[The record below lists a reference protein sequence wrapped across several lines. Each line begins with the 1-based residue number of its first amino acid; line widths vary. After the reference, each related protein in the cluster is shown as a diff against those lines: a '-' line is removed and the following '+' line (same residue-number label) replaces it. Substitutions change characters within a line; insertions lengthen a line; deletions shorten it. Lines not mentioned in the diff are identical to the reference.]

1 MRQSKFTKMRLL
13 LQAANDLY
21 DEGKITADEFS
32 ILVDGVENDYKRI
45 VSEMETK
52 EMNELLLGYLDKQT

>member
-32 ILVDGVENDYKRI
+32 ILVDGVENDFKRI

>member
-32 ILVDGVENDYKRI
+32 ILVDGVENDFKRI

-52 EMNELLLGYLDKQT
+52 EMNELLLGYSDKQT

>member
-1 MRQSKFTKMRLL
+1 MRLL

-32 ILVDGVENDYKRI
+32 ILVDGVENDFKRI